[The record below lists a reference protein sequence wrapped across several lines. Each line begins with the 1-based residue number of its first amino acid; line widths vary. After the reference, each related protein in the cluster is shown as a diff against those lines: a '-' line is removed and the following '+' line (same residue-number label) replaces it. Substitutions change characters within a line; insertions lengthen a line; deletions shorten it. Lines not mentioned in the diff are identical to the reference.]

1 MLIVLLILMLV
12 SSVAGMLMEI
22 MLVIA
27 EPESAGDVSLLYGSV
42 QLILMIVLILWL
54 TTDLLSRKKPQIRP
68 EDRY

>member
-1 MLIVLLILMLV
+1 
-12 SSVAGMLMEI
+12 MEI